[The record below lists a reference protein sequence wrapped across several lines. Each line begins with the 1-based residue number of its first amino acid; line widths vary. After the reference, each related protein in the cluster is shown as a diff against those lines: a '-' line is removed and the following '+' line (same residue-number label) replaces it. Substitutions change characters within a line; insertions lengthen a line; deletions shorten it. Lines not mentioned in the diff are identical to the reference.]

1 VPAGYKPFLSVPFFE
16 LCLHACQPVE
26 RVPGLIGV
34 IDPAQQYEDPASEPF
49 FDHIHRLVIAV
60 TSVLACIPSRCSRG
74 QVLKRILLFGLILER
89 CLREILAH
97 SILDD
102 IRLGDREADRRIV

>member
-1 VPAGYKPFLSVPFFE
+1 MISDSGSWGGGRFRPRALKSIALF
-16 LCLHACQPVE
+16 
-26 RVPGLIGV
+26 

-49 FDHIHRLVIAV
+49 FDHIHGPRYRRYVRSSLH
-60 TSVLACIPSRCSRG
+60 SFP
-74 QVLKRILLFGLILER
+74 LFPRSSAETHSPFRLILER

-102 IRLGDREADRRIV
+102 IRLGDREADRRIG